1 MNEANERMKLA
12 SEALEQAQVLAGQ
25 KQMSDKDF
33 LESMARSD
41 SLADHP
47 DAWTEDGTCGC
58 CGMNICMAE
67 TARKMIAEGDTGPG
81 AMSRWADLNRKN
93 WEAGKYFQ
101 FYTTEKEAG
110 RDPYKSFEERGW
122 EM

>member
-1 MNEANERMKLA
+1 MKLSNERMKLA
-12 SEALEQAQVLAGQ
+12 KDALEQAEVLVG
-25 KQMSDKDF
+25 KKVMSDKEF

-41 SLADHP
+41 SLTDHP
-47 DAWTEDGTCGC
+47 DAWTDAGTCGV

-67 TARKMIAEGDTGPG
+67 TARKMIAEGDTGEG
-81 AMSRWADLNRKN
+81 AISRWADQNRKN

-101 FYTTEKEAG
+101 FYISEKEAG
-110 RDPYKSFEERGW
+110 RDPSISFVDRGW